1 MKILVTGADG
11 FIGKNLCY
19 FLERELNIIPY
30 GLDLPDFYN
39 KSDWA
44 SELLS
49 IVNEINPNVI
59 FHIGACSDTL
69 ETGVN
74 YMMELNYE
82 STKILT
88 DWARD
93 HNGKIIY
100 SSSAASYGINN
111 KFPSNLYGWS
121 KYVAEGYVT
130 SNGGV
135 ALRYFNVYGPGEN
148 HKGRMSS
155 VALQMLDKKKNG
167 EDILLFPGDPKRD
180 FVYVDDV
187 VSAYLKLAEVS
198 QLQNLNGEAFNFSRD
213 EPLSVLDLYREISMI
228 VAGKYIEPEIKNT
241 TKSEIKDQHLNSAK
255 AHAILGWKS
264 SIDLQNGLNKTFNWY
279 KNYLVGK

>member
-49 IVNEINPNVI
+49 IVNEINPDVI

-93 HNGKIIY
+93 HNRKMIY

-187 VSAYLKLAEVS
+187 VSA
-198 QLQNLNGEAFNFSRD
+198 NIFSMENYERIRSD
-213 EPLSVLDLYREISMI
+213 WYDVGSFTARSFEDVL
-228 VAGKYIEPEIKNT
+228 KNT
-241 TKSEIKDQHLNSAK
+241 GIEKWGYHEEEKIPVGYQFYTKASKIIPGWNPKYTLETGLKEYIKVLILN
-255 AHAILGWKS
+255 HE
-264 SIDLQNGLNKTFNWY
+264 
-279 KNYLVGK
+279 